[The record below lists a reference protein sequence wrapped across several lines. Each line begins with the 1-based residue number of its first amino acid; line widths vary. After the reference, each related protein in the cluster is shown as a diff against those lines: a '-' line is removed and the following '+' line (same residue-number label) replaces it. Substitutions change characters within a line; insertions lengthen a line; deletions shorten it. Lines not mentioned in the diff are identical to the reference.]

1 MKIAVLSNINVFKLI
16 HKMKKWAEVY
26 EPAGYGSWIQTL
38 LNGELQSDYIVC
50 LLDGKQ
56 FFAGLERPEA
66 QLRAVERIREYSSYI
81 EAAAKRHTEKNFF
94 ISDMDILA
102 EGLFTLQES
111 PYLRLLEYGWEK
123 ELYRLLREYPNI
135 YLFPLKEMITK
146 LGRQEAYANK
156 MWYLASS
163 RLSKKAEEE
172 IERVIFKMI
181 EAVEGKRKKCL
192 LLDLDNTLWGGVLGE
207 EGIEGIKLSE
217 HKEGARYKDF
227 QKKIKS
233 LKRMGI
239 LLGIVSKNNETDVM
253 EMFESHPDM
262 VLGWNDF
269 VVRKINW
276 QPKSK
281 NIREIQEELNIG
293 FDSMVFL
300 DDNPVEREEI
310 KHEIPEVTVPDF
322 PSDSTGL
329 ADFMEGIYQE
339 YFLTA
344 GVTQEDKEK
353 TKLYQQ
359 RKQREEEKKN
369 YSSLDDYLQSL
380 KTKITIERL
389 KEADMDRAVQLVQKT
404 NQFNLT
410 TKRYT
415 QKELQELKDKAGFD
429 LWIAE
434 VEDLFGNNGKTVLM
448 IIEKGVDRVKIDS
461 FIMSCRVMGRYIED
475 SLLHEIEMYYFRQG
489 YKKLLAQYVAT
500 KKNKPVEGLYERIGY
515 TLVEE
520 NDLEKDYEFSLV
532 EREATGFSEVQ
543 WKEKEEI

>member
-1 MKIAVLSNINVFKLI
+1 
-16 HKMKKWAEVY
+16 
-26 EPAGYGSWIQTL
+26 
-38 LNGELQSDYIVC
+38 
-50 LLDGKQ
+50 
-56 FFAGLERPEA
+56 
-66 QLRAVERIREYSSYI
+66 
-81 EAAAKRHTEKNFF
+81 
-94 ISDMDILA
+94 
-102 EGLFTLQES
+102 
-111 PYLRLLEYGWEK
+111 
-123 ELYRLLREYPNI
+123 
-135 YLFPLKEMITK
+135 
-146 LGRQEAYANK
+146 
-156 MWYLASS
+156 
-163 RLSKKAEEE
+163 
-172 IERVIFKMI
+172 
-181 EAVEGKRKKCL
+181 
-192 LLDLDNTLWGGVLGE
+192 
-207 EGIEGIKLSE
+207 
-217 HKEGARYKDF
+217 
-227 QKKIKS
+227 
-233 LKRMGI
+233 
-239 LLGIVSKNNETDVM
+239 
-253 EMFESHPDM
+253 
-262 VLGWNDF
+262 
-269 VVRKINW
+269 
-276 QPKSK
+276 
-281 NIREIQEELNIG
+281 
-293 FDSMVFL
+293 
-300 DDNPVEREEI
+300 
-310 KHEIPEVTVPDF
+310 
-322 PSDSTGL
+322 PSDSIGL